1 MKQRIRGL
9 VSLHEIPFSSRA
21 LQREEGNWPHY
32 TKREG
37 EGGVCGDWGGR
48 WKGGGKKSFLNTL
61 LFFTSPVFPQCHSAW
76 LPPPPVTSHIAIQ
89 EVFLGLPFFGKVRRW
104 GVWHWPWNLLWSWIQ
119 DRQPGNS
126 VREREWSQWE
136 WGRVGRA
143 GGGHGCHGDL
153 LKDVSTLVYLWAGRA
168 CTAGPL
174 TEQMCVRARL
184 CVHVFISM
192 WVRTLTCR
200 QTPRPINW
208 PFHSFL
214 CKQTCTDKH
223 TNTASL
229 NRSPPYQLG
238 IIEPTG
244 VGW

>member
-1 MKQRIRGL
+1 MATLYKKRRRGRRVWGL
-9 VSLHEIPFSSRA
+9 R
-21 LQREEGNWPHY
+21 REM
-32 TKREG
+32 
-37 EGGVCGDWGGR
+37 
-48 WKGGGKKSFLNTL
+48 KGGGKKKLSEYFAVFHISSLSTVPLSMAATPTCDITYSNTGG
-61 LFFTSPVFPQCHSAW
+61 FFRFAV
-76 LPPPPVTSHIAIQ
+76 
-89 EVFLGLPFFGKVRRW
+89 FFGKVRRW
-104 GVWHWPWNLLWSWIQ
+104 GVWHWPWNLLWSCLQ

>member
-48 WKGGGKKSFLNTL
+48 WKGGGKKKLSEFA
-61 LFFTSPVFPQCHSAW
+61 VFHISSLSTVPLSMAAT
-76 LPPPPVTSHIAIQ
+76 PPVTSHIAIQ
-89 EVFLGLPFFGKVRRW
+89 EVFFRFAVFWQGEEVGGVTLALKPAMVLPPGQTTRQLSKRKRVITVRMRE
-104 GVWHWPWNLLWSWIQ
+104 SWES
-119 DRQPGNS
+119 R
-126 VREREWSQWE
+126 
-136 WGRVGRA
+136 
-143 GGGHGCHGDL
+143 GGHGCHGDL

-174 TEQMCVRARL
+174 TEQTCVRTRL

-192 WVRTLTCR
+192 WVKTLTCR
-200 QTPRPINW
+200 HTPRPINW

>member
-48 WKGGGKKSFLNTL
+48 WRGGAKKSFLNTL

-89 EVFLGLPFFGKVRRW
+89 EVFLGLPFFWQGEEVGGVTLALKPAMVLPPGQTTRQLSKRKRVITVRMRE
-104 GVWHWPWNLLWSWIQ
+104 SWES
-119 DRQPGNS
+119 R
-126 VREREWSQWE
+126 
-136 WGRVGRA
+136 
-143 GGGHGCHGDL
+143 GGHGCHGDL

>member
-37 EGGVCGDWGGR
+37 EGGVWGDWGGR
-48 WKGGGKKSFLNTL
+48 WKGGGGKKKLSEYFA
-61 LFFTSPVFPQCHSAW
+61 VFHISSLSTVPLSMAAT
-76 LPPPPVTSHIAIQ
+76 PPVTSHIAIQ

-104 GVWHWPWNLLWSWIQ
+104 GVWHWPWNLLWSCLQ

-143 GGGHGCHGDL
+143 GGDTVAMVTCW
-153 LKDVSTLVYLWAGRA
+153 K
-168 CTAGPL
+168 
-174 TEQMCVRARL
+174 MRARL
-184 CVHVFISM
+184 FICGPGE
-192 WVRTLTCR
+192 RARRAL
-200 QTPRPINW
+200 
-208 PFHSFL
+208 
-214 CKQTCTDKH
+214 
-223 TNTASL
+223 
-229 NRSPPYQLG
+229 
-238 IIEPTG
+238 
-244 VGW
+244 